1 MEHEIRYAIGAL
13 VLAMSCTSAA
23 QQLDN
28 CPSEAQI
35 APGHADRL
43 EALMTPGAASPAMT
57 QEGAAA
63 HKAYQDLVT
72 RNDWARLCRY
82 RASNRALP
90 PSASRVVFLGASTT
104 ENWAAADPGLFSGN
118 VINRGIGG
126 QTTQQLLLRFTQ
138 DVLSL
143 RPRVLHLMASS
154 NDIVAASSPGGVTLE
169 TVQQAIDTMV
179 TLARDHK
186 ITVVLASNFPTS
198 RIPWAPGLAP
208 APLVTKWN
216 AWLKEYAQTRGIA
229 FVDYHAV
236 LRDEAG
242 GIPATLAN
250 DGVHPNREGYARIT
264 PIARAAIARALGKA
278 EPNK

>member
-1 MEHEIRYAIGAL
+1 MENLFKYIIGAL
-13 VLAMSCTSAA
+13 ALTLSCTSAA
-23 QQLDN
+23 QQVDN
-28 CPSEAQI
+28 CPAEAQI
-35 APGHADRL
+35 APGYADML
-43 EALMTPGAASPAMT
+43 GELMTPGTAPPAMT
-57 QEGAAA
+57 EEGATARR
-63 HKAYQDLVT
+63 AYQDLVT

-82 RASNRALP
+82 RALNRTLP

-104 ENWAAADPGLFSGN
+104 EYWGAADPGLFSGN

-138 DVLSL
+138 DVLAL

-198 RIPWAPGLAP
+198 RIPWAPG
-208 APLVTKWN
+208 
-216 AWLKEYAQTRGIA
+216 
-229 FVDYHAV
+229 
-236 LRDEAG
+236 
-242 GIPATLAN
+242 
-250 DGVHPNREGYARIT
+250 
-264 PIARAAIARALGKA
+264 
-278 EPNK
+278 